1 MVSSVGV
8 VLREGDVH
16 TQGHAVGK
24 DGQEDENVKR
34 SQVNT
39 VKDPERVTLKSPYSF
54 GAFSTQR

>member
-8 VLREGDVH
+8 VLREGDVYS
-16 TQGHAVGK
+16 QGHAIGK

-39 VKDPERVTLKSPYSF
+39 VKDPGRVTLKPPHSL
-54 GAFSTQR
+54 GALSTQC

>member
-34 SQVNT
+34 S
-39 VKDPERVTLKSPYSF
+39 
-54 GAFSTQR
+54 